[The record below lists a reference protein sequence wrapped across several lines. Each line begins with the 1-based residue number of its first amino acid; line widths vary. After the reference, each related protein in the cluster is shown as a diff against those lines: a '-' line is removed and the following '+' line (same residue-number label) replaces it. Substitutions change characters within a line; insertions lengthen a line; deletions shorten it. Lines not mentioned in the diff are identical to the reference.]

1 MLKYQIRKYEK
12 ILLVEGI
19 REAKNRGKNIQFGLE
34 GRVVINEDIF
44 ENIYLA
50 QNERGQTDISLILA
64 LGAEVNYE
72 AGPGGIISTA
82 GELEEDITFMV
93 KCCKEW
99 KDNYLFLLLKLG
111 NPVANASKM
120 LCDTPRLTVL

>member
-1 MLKYQIRKYEK
+1 LVAEFQGRKSISKMKVCKKIMLKYQIRKYEK

-72 AGPGGIISTA
+72 AGRRY
-82 GELEEDITFMV
+82 
-93 KCCKEW
+93 
-99 KDNYLFLLLKLG
+99 YLYG
-111 NPVANASKM
+111 KM
-120 LCDTPRLTVL
+120 LQRMER